1 MLFLSAQSFI
11 FQMTTKAPVA
21 TVAVMKSGQHNSDTL
36 SREQANSLMRWATRA
51 SVCVAALLVVGKA
64 IVWWMSGSVA
74 LLGSLADSG
83 LDLAAS
89 LVTLFAI
96 KTAVMPPDAEHRF
109 GHGKAE
115 ALAGLF
121 QATLMG
127 GSAVFLLLQSVERL
141 FDPQPVSAPATI
153 IQVSIVAIGLSLV
166 LVLFQAYV
174 VRKTRSLAIA
184 GDHLHYK
191 GDLLLNLGVIVAAY
205 AVGEGVPQA
214 DPLIGI
220 AIAFYILFGAL
231 GIARPATN
239 MLMDREFDIAD
250 RERIFNLV
258 LESKAVRGLHEL
270 KTRAAGRDRFIQ
282 MHIEVDGDLTVRE
295 AHFIAHEVEATVGEA
310 FPDTEIIIHVDPPSE
325 KSLDLTLKEL
335 PEQKDI

>member
-1 MLFLSAQSFI
+1 
-11 FQMTTKAPVA
+11 MTTGWPVA
-21 TVAVMKSGQHNSDTL
+21 TVVVMNSGHHNPAPL
-36 SREQANSLMRWATRA
+36 SRKPANKLMRWATRA
-51 SVCVAALLVVGKA
+51 SVAVAVTLVMGKV
-64 IVWWMSGSVA
+64 IVWWLSGSVA
-74 LLGSLADSG
+74 MLGSLADSG

-89 LVTLFAI
+89 LITLFAI
-96 KTAVMPPDAEHRF
+96 KTAIMPPDAQHRF

-127 GSAVFLLLQSVERL
+127 GSAVFLLLQSLERF
-141 FDPQPVSAPATI
+141 FDPKPVSAPTLI
-153 IQVSIVAIGLSLV
+153 IQVSIAAIGLSLI

-174 VRKTRSLAIA
+174 VRKTRSIAIA

-191 GDLLLNLGVIVAAY
+191 GDLLLNLGVIAAAY
-205 AVGEGVPQA
+205 AMDAGVPLA
-214 DPLIGI
+214 DPVIGT
-220 AIAFYILFGAL
+220 AIALYILISAL

-239 MLMDREFDIAD
+239 MLMDREFDAVD
-250 RERIFNLV
+250 REQIFNLV
-258 LESKAVRGLHEL
+258 LESKSVLGLHEL

-310 FPDTEIIIHVDPPSE
+310 FPDTEIIIHIDPPTE

-335 PEQKDI
+335 P